1 MGNLKNY
8 DIENLKDI
16 NRNRNDKSYQD
27 KNTWKTYK
35 EDYDKLK
42 ENIIIWSNKNE
53 GKVLLRAYD
62 GEFLFLKGE
71 KKIGNVGKRH
81 VSKELS
87 KEFVKKFYDNSL
99 KCDYLS
105 SHLTVMPN
113 GKMHNL
119 YKSVYCDKKI
129 DYPMEF
135 NYALVLTKWI
145 FKNFKNQIGII
156 GGSEKIKVIKELIKK
171 KEYKEYLGIDY
182 FTDFIEVP
190 ERFSCDDTD
199 KLDKIIGKQLKNSK
213 SRIFLFGIGISKLAL
228 AYNFKNHHNAIYI
241 DIGGT
246 MSGLAGFLSK
256 TRPYAANWINF
267 RIKNYD
273 YSKVDPIDMG
283 DKENIKII

>member
-99 KCDYLS
+99 KCDYL
-105 SHLTVMPN
+105 
-113 GKMHNL
+113 
-119 YKSVYCDKKI
+119 
-129 DYPMEF
+129 
-135 NYALVLTKWI
+135 KWAWRR
-145 FKNFKNQIGII
+145 
-156 GGSEKIKVIKELIKK
+156 
-171 KEYKEYLGIDY
+171 Y
-182 FTDFIEVP
+182 
-190 ERFSCDDTD
+190 
-199 KLDKIIGKQLKNSK
+199 
-213 SRIFLFGIGISKLAL
+213 
-228 AYNFKNHHNAIYI
+228 
-241 DIGGT
+241 
-246 MSGLAGFLSK
+246 
-256 TRPYAANWINF
+256 
-267 RIKNYD
+267 
-273 YSKVDPIDMG
+273 
-283 DKENIKII
+283 